1 MSKITSRNFVPGSI
15 FSWHEAFGDVD
26 EYFIVYY
33 GDNRRVLWAALRI
46 PYNIMECHES
56 IDEFFKL
63 DEYRLEMKPQ

>member
-15 FSWHEAFGDVD
+15 FSWYEVIDDVD

-33 GDNRRVLWAALRI
+33 GDHRRVLWAALKT
-46 PYNIMECHES
+46 PYNVVECRES

-63 DEYRLEMKPQ
+63 DEYRLETKPQ